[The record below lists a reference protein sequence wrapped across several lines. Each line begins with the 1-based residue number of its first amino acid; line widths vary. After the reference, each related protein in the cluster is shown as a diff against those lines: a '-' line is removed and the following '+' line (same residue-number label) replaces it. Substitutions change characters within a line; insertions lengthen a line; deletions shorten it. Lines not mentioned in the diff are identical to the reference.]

1 MIELL
6 HNQPRFLFLTGKG
19 GVGKTSIACAA
30 AVDLARRG
38 NRVLLVSTD
47 PASNVGQVF
56 GQRVGY
62 AITPLS
68 GVDGLD
74 ALEIDPE
81 AAAEEYRQ
89 RALAPIRDFL
99 SVKDL
104 ADVTEQLSG
113 SCTTEIASF
122 NEFTA
127 FLAGNDI
134 ARGYDHI
141 VFDTAPTGHTVR
153 LLKLP
158 GEWTSFLE
166 DGLGDASCL
175 GPMAGLDKTRTTYAD
190 ALTALADP
198 SVTRLGLV
206 ARPQSSSLAEASRT
220 ADELAEAG
228 VHATHLVIN
237 GILPSEPISD
247 VLADAIR
254 AEETAAIAAMPVNLA
269 GLAIDRLPLRSRDV
283 MGLDALTTL
292 LSEAPDHTPALAAPR
307 ANAPAGSSD
316 SLAATIEQ
324 LAAQDHGLIM
334 VVGKGGVGKTTMAA
348 AIAVGLSDR
357 GKDVLLT
364 TTDPAAHLAWT
375 VGEAA
380 PFEVSSIDPVQAVAD
395 YRRHVMD
402 TKGAG
407 LDADGRANLA
417 EDLRSPCT
425 EEVAVFQAFAAAVE
439 QSAHRFVVMDTAP
452 TGHTLLLMD
461 ATGSYHREVV
471 RNLPEQAGLTP
482 LARLQDPDNTSVIVV
497 TLPETTP
504 VLEATGLAAD
514 LTRANITTWGWI
526 VNRSLTPTDTTSPLL
541 AERINAEQTPLR
553 EAQAQTGR
561 VAVVPYS
568 DTPPVGVNQLR
579 QLSTASDRDAGH
591 AVREQVRLR
600 YAQAATAV
608 RAGAHNTDLLADS
621 TCCSP
626 ASCCGNPSAD
636 IGGFGAG
643 LYDATEAAE
652 LPLEAIEASLGCGNP
667 TTVAELCEGERVLDL
682 GCGGGIDVLLSARR
696 VGQSGFA
703 YGVDMTDEMLA
714 LARTNAAN
722 AGATNVEF
730 LKGTIEDV
738 PLPDGAVDV
747 VISNCVINLSTDKPT
762 ALAEM
767 FRVLAPGGR
776 IGISDVVAED
786 HLTPAERA
794 ERGSYVGCIAGAL
807 SKSEYLQGLAAA
819 GFTDPT
825 VEFTHQ
831 VADDMHSA
839 IIRATKLVR

>member
-6 HNQPRFLFLTGKG
+6 HNPPRFLFLTGKG

-62 AITPLS
+62 AITPIV

-134 ARGYDHI
+134 AQGYDHI

-206 ARPQSSSLAEASRT
+206 ARPQTSSLAEASRT

-237 GILPSEPISD
+237 GILPSEPIPD
-247 VLADAIR
+247 DLADAIR
-254 AEETAAIAAMPVNLA
+254 TEETAAIAAMPVNLA
-269 GLAIDRLPLRSRDV
+269 GLAIDRLTLRTRDV

-292 LSEAPDHTPALAAPR
+292 LSETPDHTPALAAPR
-307 ANAPAGSSD
+307 ANTPADSSD

-324 LAAQDHGLIM
+324 LAAKNHGLIM

-380 PFEVSSIDPVQAVAD
+380 PFEVSSIDPAQAVAD

-402 TKGAG
+402 TKGAS

-526 VNRSLTPTDTTSPLL
+526 VNRSLTPTGTTSPLL
-541 AERINAEQTPLR
+541 TERINAEQVPLKQVKT
-553 EAQAQTGR
+553 QASR
-561 VAVVPYS
+561 VAITPYRN
-568 DTPPVGVNQLR
+568 TPPVGINQLR
-579 QLSTASDRDAGH
+579 QLITA
-591 AVREQVRLR
+591 
-600 YAQAATAV
+600 
-608 RAGAHNTDLLADS
+608 
-621 TCCSP
+621 
-626 ASCCGNPSAD
+626 
-636 IGGFGAG
+636 
-643 LYDATEAAE
+643 
-652 LPLEAIEASLGCGNP
+652 
-667 TTVAELCEGERVLDL
+667 
-682 GCGGGIDVLLSARR
+682 
-696 VGQSGFA
+696 
-703 YGVDMTDEMLA
+703 
-714 LARTNAAN
+714 
-722 AGATNVEF
+722 
-730 LKGTIEDV
+730 
-738 PLPDGAVDV
+738 
-747 VISNCVINLSTDKPT
+747 
-762 ALAEM
+762 
-767 FRVLAPGGR
+767 
-776 IGISDVVAED
+776 
-786 HLTPAERA
+786 
-794 ERGSYVGCIAGAL
+794 
-807 SKSEYLQGLAAA
+807 
-819 GFTDPT
+819 
-825 VEFTHQ
+825 
-831 VADDMHSA
+831 
-839 IIRATKLVR
+839 

>member
-6 HNQPRFLFLTGKG
+6 RNPPRFLFLTGKG

-30 AVDLARRG
+30 AADLARRG
-38 NRVLLVSTD
+38 NQVLLVSTD

-56 GQRVGY
+56 SQRVGY
-62 AITPLS
+62 AITPIVD
-68 GVDGLD
+68 VDGLD

-134 ARGYDHI
+134 AQGYDHI

-206 ARPQSSSLAEASRT
+206 ARPQTSSLAEASRT

-269 GLAIDRLPLRSRDV
+269 GLAIDRLPLRTRDV
-283 MGLDALTTL
+283 MGLDALIRL
-292 LSEAPDHTPALAAPR
+292 LSETPDHTPALAAPR
-307 ANAPAGSSD
+307 ANTPADSSD
-316 SLAATIEQ
+316 SLAAAIEQ
-324 LAAQDHGLIM
+324 LAAKDHGLIM

-348 AIAVGLSDR
+348 AIAVGLSDH

-380 PFEVSSIDPVQAVAD
+380 PFEASSIDPAQAVAD

-402 TKGAG
+402 TKGAS
-407 LDADGRANLA
+407 LDAEGRANLA

-514 LTRANITTWGWI
+514 LTRADITTWGWI
-526 VNRSLTPTDTTSPLL
+526 VNRSLTPTGTTSPLL

-553 EAQAQTGR
+553 EIQAQTGR
-561 VAVVPYS
+561 VVVVPYS
-568 DTPPVGVNQLR
+568 DIPPVGVNQLR
-579 QLSTASDRDAGH
+579 QLLNRPGI
-591 AVREQVRLR
+591 V
-600 YAQAATAV
+600 
-608 RAGAHNTDLLADS
+608 
-621 TCCSP
+621 
-626 ASCCGNPSAD
+626 
-636 IGGFGAG
+636 
-643 LYDATEAAE
+643 
-652 LPLEAIEASLGCGNP
+652 
-667 TTVAELCEGERVLDL
+667 EGR
-682 GCGGGIDVLLSARR
+682 C
-696 VGQSGFA
+696 
-703 YGVDMTDEMLA
+703 
-714 LARTNAAN
+714 
-722 AGATNVEF
+722 
-730 LKGTIEDV
+730 
-738 PLPDGAVDV
+738 
-747 VISNCVINLSTDKPT
+747 
-762 ALAEM
+762 
-767 FRVLAPGGR
+767 
-776 IGISDVVAED
+776 
-786 HLTPAERA
+786 
-794 ERGSYVGCIAGAL
+794 
-807 SKSEYLQGLAAA
+807 
-819 GFTDPT
+819 
-825 VEFTHQ
+825 
-831 VADDMHSA
+831 
-839 IIRATKLVR
+839 

>member
-1 MIELL
+1 MIDLL
-6 HNQPRFLFLTGKG
+6 DNPPRFLFLTGKG
-19 GVGKTSIACAA
+19 GVGKTSIACAS
-30 AVDLARRG
+30 AVELARRG

-56 GQRVGY
+56 DQQIGNT
-62 AITPLS
+62 ITPVT

-99 SVKDL
+99 SPKDL

-122 NEFTA
+122 NEFTG
-127 FLAGNDI
+127 FLAGNDT
-134 ARGYDHI
+134 ARGYHHI

-175 GPMAGLDKTRTTYAD
+175 GPMAGLDKTRTMYAD

-198 SVTRLGLV
+198 DVTRLGLV
-206 ARPQSSSLAEASRT
+206 ARPQTSSLAEASRT

-228 VHATHLVIN
+228 VRATHLVIN
-237 GILPSEPISD
+237 GILPNETISD
-247 VLADAIR
+247 ALADAIR
-254 AEETAAIAAMPVNLA
+254 AEETAAVSAMPANLT

-283 MGLDALTTL
+283 MGLDALTVL
-292 LSEAPDHTPALAAPR
+292 LSETPDHAVTSAPPR
-307 ANAPAGSSD
+307 VATTSSSD

-324 LAAQDHGLIM
+324 LAAKDHGLIM

-380 PFEVSSIDPVQAVAD
+380 PFEVSSIDPAQAVAD
-395 YRRHVMD
+395 YRRHVME
-402 TKGAG
+402 TKGAT

-461 ATGSYHREVV
+461 ATGSYHREMV
-471 RNLPEQAGLTP
+471 RNLPDQAGFTP
-482 LARLQDPDNTSVIVV
+482 LARLQDPENTSVIVV

-504 VLEATGLAAD
+504 VLEATGLSAD
-514 LTRANITTWGWI
+514 LTRADIATWGWI
-526 VNRSLTPTDTTSPLL
+526 VNRALTPTRTISPLL
-541 AERINAEQTPLR
+541 AERINAEQAPIKQVQR
-553 EAQAQTGR
+553 NAHR
-561 VAVVPYS
+561 VAVTPYQCTS
-568 DTPPVGVNQLR
+568 PVGMDQLR
-579 QLSTASDRDAGH
+579 KL
-591 AVREQVRLR
+591 
-600 YAQAATAV
+600 ATA
-608 RAGAHNTDLLADS
+608 
-621 TCCSP
+621 
-626 ASCCGNPSAD
+626 
-636 IGGFGAG
+636 
-643 LYDATEAAE
+643 
-652 LPLEAIEASLGCGNP
+652 
-667 TTVAELCEGERVLDL
+667 
-682 GCGGGIDVLLSARR
+682 
-696 VGQSGFA
+696 
-703 YGVDMTDEMLA
+703 
-714 LARTNAAN
+714 
-722 AGATNVEF
+722 
-730 LKGTIEDV
+730 
-738 PLPDGAVDV
+738 
-747 VISNCVINLSTDKPT
+747 
-762 ALAEM
+762 
-767 FRVLAPGGR
+767 
-776 IGISDVVAED
+776 
-786 HLTPAERA
+786 
-794 ERGSYVGCIAGAL
+794 
-807 SKSEYLQGLAAA
+807 
-819 GFTDPT
+819 
-825 VEFTHQ
+825 
-831 VADDMHSA
+831 
-839 IIRATKLVR
+839 